1 MRRRLILGALALAL
15 QLLLAGCGGGG
26 GGSTEAEPALVAG
39 AADPAVYDGIV
50 AALAKAR
57 IPVSTCPVS
66 GGGAYEVIPPAPR
79 NLSQGVSH
87 LQYTDGRVYELG
99 PCETPSEKRTLL
111 RMYHFADQQARDA
124 AVDSAG
130 ERGIRP
136 TSSWT
141 YQNEFTIELWQ
152 DDPTDTG
159 NVGGFAAAAHLA
171 IGGLPGARHVQ
182 VGNNR

>member
-1 MRRRLILGALALAL
+1 MRRAVTAVALAA
-15 QLLLAGCGGGG
+15 QLLLVGCGD
-26 GGSTEAEPALVAG
+26 GGSDQAEPTPAAG
-39 AADPAVYDGIV
+39 AADPAVYDGVI

-57 IPVSTCPVS
+57 MPVSTCPVS
-66 GGGAYEVIPPAPR
+66 GGGQYEVIPPVAR

-99 PCETPSEKRTLL
+99 PCETPPEKRTLL
-111 RMYHFADQQARDA
+111 RMYHFSNQDARDA
-124 AVDSAG
+124 AVVASG

-141 YQNEFTIELWQ
+141 YQTEFTIELWQ

-159 NVGGFAAAAHLA
+159 SVGAAAATAHLA
-171 IGGLPGARHVQ
+171 IGGVPGMRHVQ